1 MLKTPTQLAEIKL
14 VGICVRTRNAAEIDP
29 STAKIC
35 ATAQKYF
42 SDAVA
47 TRITNRKSPGLTYCV
62 YTDYESDV
70 SGEYTYFIGEEVT
83 SIAKISEE
91 LTSII
96 IPTQNYTKFTTD
108 PGAMPAVCINAWQ
121 NIWQMPALELG
132 GERAYNADFEIYDE
146 RAADPLNTALDLY
159 IGIK

>member
-1 MLKTPTQLAEIKL
+1 MQKSSIAFPEFHL
-14 VGICVRTRNAAEIDP
+14 VGLCARTSNAAEMDP
-29 STAKIC
+29 NTAKIGL
-35 ATAQKYF
+35 TVQQYF

-47 TRITNRKSPGLTYCV
+47 TRITNRKSPGITYCV

-83 SIAKISEE
+83 SIAEISEE
-91 LTSII
+91 LTNVI
-96 IPTQNYTKFTTD
+96 IPAQNYTKFTTD
-108 PGAMPAVCINAWQ
+108 PGAMPAVCINTWLS
-121 NIWQMPALELG
+121 IWQMSTSELG